1 MNLVIITSIFQ
12 ICIGFIGLVCIA
24 IPFSQNRSSIN
35 YKHIIAAIFL
45 QIILAFALLKIPF
58 IVQIFAYLSEGVTAL
73 QAATQ
78 EGAQFVFGYLSNSST
93 SPFESSGTGNAMIFA
108 FQILPLIIVISS
120 LSALLWFWN
129 ILPLII
135 RAISKLFEKLFNIGG
150 PIGLGA
156 TANIIMGQ
164 VEAPLLVRPYLSKMS
179 EKELLILM
187 TAGMSTVSGSIM
199 IALVSMLAP
208 QFPDI
213 NLIQHLVSAS
223 ILSIPAAIMY
233 ANIMIPSSEVTN
245 FDGNSVPKVYDS
257 SMDAI
262 TRGTRDGLDICLNVG
277 AILIAFIA
285 LVSLLNS
292 LLGILGGWIGISD
305 LSLQLILGFIFFP
318 IVWLMGVP
326 LSETLAS
333 AELLGLKTALNEFV
347 AYGALANIE
356 PGALSDRSKLITL
369 YALCGFANFSSVG
382 ILVSG
387 IGAMAP
393 ERKNDLIKVSIKALI
408 GATLASCMT
417 GLVIGIF

>member
-1 MNLVIITSIFQ
+1 MTITSLFQ
-12 ICIGFIGLVCIA
+12 IIIGFVGLVCIA

-35 YKHIIAAIFL
+35 YRHIFAAIIL

-78 EGAQFVFGYLSNSST
+78 EGAEFVFGYLSNSST
-93 SPFESSGTGNAMIFA
+93 SPFESSGTGNSMIFA

-135 RAISKLFEKLFNIGG
+135 RAISKIFEKLFNIGG

-164 VEAPLLVRPYLSKMS
+164 VEAPLLVRPYLSRMS

-233 ANIMIPSSEVTN
+233 ANIMIPSAEVTN

-292 LLGILGGWIGISD
+292 LLGILGGWIGITD
-305 LSLQLILGFIFFP
+305 LSLQLILGYIFFP

-356 PGALSDRSKLITL
+356 PDALSDRSKLITL

-387 IGAMAP
+387 ISAMAP
-393 ERKNDLIKVSIKALI
+393 ERKNDL
-408 GATLASCMT
+408 
-417 GLVIGIF
+417 

>member
-1 MNLVIITSIFQ
+1 MTITSVFQ
-12 ICIGFIGLVCIA
+12 IIIGFIGLVCIA

-35 YKHIIAAIFL
+35 YRHIVAAIFL

-78 EGAQFVFGYLSNSST
+78 EGAEFVFGYLSNSST
-93 SPFESSGTGNAMIFA
+93 SPFESSGTGNSMIFA

-135 RAISKLFEKLFNIGG
+135 RAISKVFEKLFNIGG

-164 VEAPLLVRPYLSKMS
+164 VEAPLLVRPYLSKMT

-208 QFPDI
+208 QFPGI

-305 LSLQLILGFIFFP
+305 LSLQLMLGYIFFP

-347 AYGALANIE
+347 AYGALANLE
-356 PGALSDRSKLITL
+356 TGVLSDRSKLITL

-387 IGAMAP
+387 ISAMAP
-393 ERKNDLIKVSIKALI
+393 ERKHDLIKVSVKALI

>member
-1 MNLVIITSIFQ
+1 MNILTFLQIIV
-12 ICIGFIGLVCIA
+12 GFVGLVCIA

-35 YKHIIAAIFL
+35 YRYIFVAIIF

-58 IVQIFAYLSEGVTAL
+58 IVQIFAYLSDGVSSL

-78 EGAQFVFGYLSNSST
+78 EGAEFVFGYLSNTSA
-93 SPFESSGTGNAMIFA
+93 SPFESSGAGNAMIFA

-135 RAISKLFEKLFNIGG
+135 RAISKVFEKLFNIGG
-150 PIGLGA
+150 PIGLAA

-199 IALVSMLAP
+199 IALVSMLQP

-233 ANIMIPSSEVTN
+233 ANIMIPSAEVTN
-245 FDGNSVPKVYDS
+245 FDGDSVPKVYDS

-292 LLGILGGWIGISD
+292 ILGIAGGWVGISD
-305 LSLQLILGFIFFP
+305 LSLQLILGYMFFP

-356 PGALSDRSKLITL
+356 PGVLSERSKLITL
-369 YALCGFANFSSVG
+369 YGLCGFANFSSVG

-387 IGAMAP
+387 ISAMAP
-393 ERKNDLIKVSIKALI
+393 ERKNDLIKVSLKALI

>member
-1 MNLVIITSIFQ
+1 MTALNIIQAI
-12 ICIGFIGLVCIA
+12 IGFIGLVCIA
-24 IPFSQNRSSIN
+24 IPFSNNMSSIN
-35 YKHIIAAIFL
+35 INHIFAAIIL
-45 QIILAFALLKIPF
+45 QIFLAFALIKIPF

-73 QAATQ
+73 QTATQ
-78 EGAQFVFGYLSNSST
+78 EGAEFVFGYLSNSSS
-93 SPFESSGTGNAMIFA
+93 SPFENSGTGNSMIFA
-108 FQILPLIIVISS
+108 FQILPLIIVISA

-135 RAISKLFEKLFNIGG
+135 RAISKVFEKLFNIGG

-164 VEAPLLVRPYLSKMS
+164 VEAPLLVKPYLSRMT

-233 ANIMIPSSEVTN
+233 ANIMIPSNEVTN
-245 FDGNSVPKVYDS
+245 FDGSSVPKVYDS

-262 TRGTRDGLDICLNVG
+262 TRGTKDGLDICLNVA

-292 LLGILGGWIGISD
+292 ILGICGGWIGISN
-305 LSLQLILGFIFFP
+305 LSLQLILGYIFFP

-356 PGALSDRSKLITL
+356 PGILSERSKLITL

-387 IGAMAP
+387 ISAMAP
-393 ERKNDLIKVSIKALI
+393 ERKNDLIKVSLKALI

>member
-1 MNLVIITSIFQ
+1 MSITSLLQ
-12 ICIGFIGLVCIA
+12 IIIGFVGLVCIA
-24 IPFSQNRSSIN
+24 VPFSQNISSIN
-35 YKHIIAAIFL
+35 YRHIFAAMIL
-45 QIILAFALLKIPF
+45 QIVLAFALLKIPF

-78 EGAQFVFGYLSNSST
+78 EGAEFVFGYLSNSST
-93 SPFESSGTGNAMIFA
+93 SPFESSGTGNSMIFA

-129 ILPLII
+129 ILPLLI
-135 RAISKLFEKLFNIGG
+135 RAISKIFEKLFNIGG

-292 LLGILGGWIGISD
+292 LLDIFGGWVGISD
-305 LSLQLILGFIFFP
+305 LSLQLILGYIFFP

-387 IGAMAP
+387 ISAMAP
-393 ERKNDLIKVSIKALI
+393 ERKNDLIKVSLKALV

>member
-1 MNLVIITSIFQ
+1 MTITSLFQ

>member
-1 MNLVIITSIFQ
+1 MTITSILQ
-12 ICIGFIGLVCIA
+12 ILIGFVGLVCIA
-24 IPFSQNRSSIN
+24 IPFSQNRTSIN
-35 YKHIIAAIFL
+35 YRYIFVAIIF

-58 IVQIFAYLSEGVTAL
+58 IVQIFAYLSDGVSSL

-78 EGAQFVFGYLSNSST
+78 EGAEFVFGYLSNSSN
-93 SPFESSGTGNAMIFA
+93 SPFEASGTGNSMIFA

-135 RAISKLFEKLFNIGG
+135 RAVSKVFEKLFNIGG

-164 VEAPLLVRPYLSKMS
+164 VEAPLLVRPYLSRMS

-199 IALVSMLAP
+199 IALVSMLQP
-208 QFPDI
+208 QFPDL

-233 ANIMIPSSEVTN
+233 ANIMIPSAEVTN
-245 FDGNSVPKVYDS
+245 FDGNSIPKVYDS

-292 LLGILGGWIGISD
+292 ILGIAGSWVGITD
-305 LSLQLILGFIFFP
+305 LSLQLILGYMFFP
-318 IVWLMGVP
+318 IVWLMGIP

-356 PGALSDRSKLITL
+356 PGVLSERSKLITL

-387 IGAMAP
+387 ISAMAP
-393 ERKNDLIKVSIKALI
+393 ERKNDLIKVSLKALV

>member
-1 MNLVIITSIFQ
+1 MTITSIFQ
-12 ICIGFIGLVCIA
+12 IIVGFIGLVCIA

-35 YKHIIAAIFL
+35 YRHIVAAIFL
-45 QIILAFALLKIPF
+45 QITLAYALLKVPF

-78 EGAQFVFGYLSNSST
+78 EGAEFVFGYLSNSST
-93 SPFESSGTGNAMIFA
+93 SPFEISGTGNSMIFA

-129 ILPLII
+129 VLPLII
-135 RAISKLFEKLFNIGG
+135 RAISKIFEKLFNIGG

-164 VEAPLLVRPYLSKMS
+164 VEAPLLVRPYLAKMT

-208 QFPDI
+208 QFPGI

-233 ANIMIPSSEVTN
+233 ANIMIPSSEVTH
-245 FDGNSVPKVYDS
+245 FDGNTVPKVYDS

-292 LLGILGGWIGISD
+292 LLGILGGWMGMSD
-305 LSLQLILGFIFFP
+305 LSLQLILGYLFFP

-347 AYGALANIE
+347 AYGALANLE
-356 PGALSDRSKLITL
+356 TGVLSDRSKLITL

-387 IGAMAP
+387 ISAMAP

>member
-1 MNLVIITSIFQ
+1 MTITSILQ
-12 ICIGFIGLVCIA
+12 ILIGFVGLVCIA

-35 YKHIIAAIFL
+35 YRYIFVAIIF

-58 IVQIFAYLSEGVTAL
+58 IVQIFAYLSDGVSSL

-78 EGAQFVFGYLSNSST
+78 EGAEFVFGYLSNSSN
-93 SPFESSGTGNAMIFA
+93 SPFEASGAGNSMIFA

-135 RAISKLFEKLFNIGG
+135 RAVSKVFEKLFNIGG

-164 VEAPLLVRPYLSKMS
+164 VEAPLLVRPYLSRMS

-199 IALVSMLAP
+199 IALVSMLQP
-208 QFPDI
+208 QFPDL

-233 ANIMIPSSEVTN
+233 ANIMIPSAEVTN
-245 FDGNSVPKVYDS
+245 FDDNSIPKVYDS

-292 LLGILGGWIGISD
+292 ILGIAGSWVGITD
-305 LSLQLILGFIFFP
+305 LSLQLILGYMFFP
-318 IVWLMGVP
+318 IVWLMGIP

-356 PGALSDRSKLITL
+356 PGVLSERSKLITL

-387 IGAMAP
+387 ISAMAP
-393 ERKNDLIKVSIKALI
+393 ERKNDLIKVSLKALV

>member
-1 MNLVIITSIFQ
+1 MTVLNMIQAI
-12 ICIGFIGLVCIA
+12 IGFIGLVCIA
-24 IPFSQNRSSIN
+24 IPFSNNKSSIN
-35 YKHIIAAIFL
+35 FKHIFVAIIL
-45 QIILAFALLKIPF
+45 QILLAFALVKIPF
-58 IVQIFAYLSEGVTAL
+58 IVQIFAYLSDGVSAL
-73 QAATQ
+73 QTATQ
-78 EGAQFVFGYLSNSST
+78 EGAEFVFGYLSNNSM
-93 SPFESSGTGNAMIFA
+93 SPFENSGTGNSMIFA
-108 FQILPLIIVISS
+108 FQILPLIIVISA

-129 ILPLII
+129 VLPLII
-135 RAISKLFEKLFNIGG
+135 RAISKIFEKLFNIGG

-164 VEAPLLVRPYLSKMS
+164 VEAPLLVKPYLSRMT

-208 QFPDI
+208 QFPDT

-233 ANIMIPSSEVTN
+233 ANIMIPSNEVTN
-245 FDGNSVPKVYDS
+245 FDGASVPKVYDS

-262 TRGTRDGLDICLNVG
+262 TRGTKDGLDICLNVA

-292 LLGILGGWIGISD
+292 ILSICGGWIGISD
-305 LSLQLILGFIFFP
+305 LSLQLILGYIFFP

-356 PGALSDRSKLITL
+356 PGVLSDRSKLITL

-387 IGAMAP
+387 ISAMAP
-393 ERKNDLIKVSIKALI
+393 ERKNDLIKVSLKALI

>member
-1 MNLVIITSIFQ
+1 MTITSLFQ
-12 ICIGFIGLVCIA
+12 IIIGFVGLVCIA

-35 YKHIIAAIFL
+35 YRHIFAAIIL

-58 IVQIFAYLSEGVTAL
+58 IVQIFAYLSEGVTSL

-78 EGAQFVFGYLSNSST
+78 EGAEFVFGYLSNSST
-93 SPFESSGTGNAMIFA
+93 SPFESSGTGNSMIFA

-135 RAISKLFEKLFNIGG
+135 RAISKIFEKLFNIGG

-164 VEAPLLVRPYLSKMS
+164 VEAPLLVRPYLSRMS

-233 ANIMIPSSEVTN
+233 ANIMIPSAEITN

-292 LLGILGGWIGISD
+292 LLGILGGWIGITD
-305 LSLQLILGFIFFP
+305 LSLQLILGYIFFP

-356 PGALSDRSKLITL
+356 PDALSDRSKLITL

-387 IGAMAP
+387 ISAMAP

>member
-1 MNLVIITSIFQ
+1 MTITSLFQ
-12 ICIGFIGLVCIA
+12 IIIGFVGLVCIA
-24 IPFSQNRSSIN
+24 IPFSQNRTSIN
-35 YKHIIAAIFL
+35 YRHIFAAIIL

-58 IVQIFAYLSEGVTAL
+58 IVQVFAYLSEGVTAL

-78 EGAQFVFGYLSNSST
+78 EGAEFVFGYLSNSST
-93 SPFESSGTGNAMIFA
+93 SPFESSGTGNSMIFA

-135 RAISKLFEKLFNIGG
+135 RAISKIFEKLFNIGG

-233 ANIMIPSSEVTN
+233 ANIMIPSAEVTN

-292 LLGILGGWIGISD
+292 LLGILGGWIGIAD
-305 LSLQLILGFIFFP
+305 LSLQLILGYIFFP

-356 PGALSDRSKLITL
+356 PDALSDRSKLITL

-387 IGAMAP
+387 ISAMAP

>member
-1 MNLVIITSIFQ
+1 MTVTSLLQII
-12 ICIGFIGLVCIA
+12 IGFVGLVCIA

-35 YKHIIAAIFL
+35 YRYIFAAIIL

-78 EGAQFVFGYLSNSST
+78 EGAEFVFGYLSNNST
-93 SPFESSGTGNAMIFA
+93 SPFASSGTGNSMIFA

-135 RAISKLFEKLFNIGG
+135 RAISKIFEKLFNIGG

-164 VEAPLLVRPYLSKMS
+164 VEAPLLVRPYLSRMS

-233 ANIMIPSSEVTN
+233 ANIMIPSSKVTN

-292 LLGILGGWIGISD
+292 LLAILGGLFGFSD
-305 LSLQLILGFIFFP
+305 LSLQLILGYLFFP

-347 AYGALANIE
+347 AYGALAGLE
-356 PGALSDRSKLITL
+356 PDTLSDRSKLITL

-387 IGAMAP
+387 ISAMAP
-393 ERKNDLIKVSIKALI
+393 ERKNDLIKVSLKALV

>member
-1 MNLVIITSIFQ
+1 MTITSLFHI
-12 ICIGFIGLVCIA
+12 IIGFVGLVCIA

-35 YKHIIAAIFL
+35 YRHIFAAIIL
-45 QIILAFALLKIPF
+45 QIVLAFALLKIPF

-78 EGAQFVFGYLSNSST
+78 EGAEFVFGYLSNSST
-93 SPFESSGTGNAMIFA
+93 SPFESSGTGNSMIFA

-135 RAISKLFEKLFNIGG
+135 RAISKIFEKLFNIGG

-164 VEAPLLVRPYLSKMS
+164 VEAPLLVRPYLSRMS

-245 FDGNSVPKVYDS
+245 FDGNSVPKVYES

-292 LLGILGGWIGISD
+292 LLGILGSSIGVSD
-305 LSLQLILGFIFFP
+305 LSLQLILGYIFFP

-356 PGALSDRSKLITL
+356 PDALSDRSKLITL

-387 IGAMAP
+387 ISAMAP

>member
-1 MNLVIITSIFQ
+1 MAMPTILQII
-12 ICIGFIGLVCIA
+12 IGFIGLVCIA
-24 IPFSQNRSSIN
+24 IPFSQNKSAIN
-35 YKHIIAAIFL
+35 YRHILIAIIFQL
-45 QIILAFALLKIPF
+45 LLAFALIKIPF
-58 IVQIFAYLSEGVTAL
+58 IVQIFAYLSDGVTAL

-78 EGAQFVFGYLSNSST
+78 EGSEFVFGYLSNTTTAPFENSST
-93 SPFESSGTGNAMIFA
+93 GNSIIFA

-135 RAISKLFEKLFNIGG
+135 RAISRVFEKLFNIGG

-164 VEAPLLVRPYLSKMS
+164 VEAPLLIRPYLSKMS
-179 EKELLILM
+179 KKELLILM

-199 IALVSMLAP
+199 IALVSMLQP
-208 QFPDI
+208 QFPEV

-233 ANIMIPSSEVTN
+233 ANIMMPSSEEVTN
-245 FDGNSVPKVYDS
+245 FDGDAVPKVYDS
-257 SMDAI
+257 SMDAV
-262 TRGTRDGLDICLNVG
+262 TRGTRDGLEICLNVG

-292 LLGILGGWIGISD
+292 ILGIVGGWVGFSN
-305 LSLQLILGFIFFP
+305 LSLQLILGYIFFP

-326 LSETLAS
+326 FEETLAS

-347 AYGALANIE
+347 AYGALANID
-356 PGALSDRSKLITL
+356 PGVLSDRSKLITL
-369 YALCGFANFSSVG
+369 YGLCGFANFSSIG

>member
-1 MNLVIITSIFQ
+1 MLQII
-12 ICIGFIGLVCIA
+12 IGFIGMVCIA

-35 YKHIIAAIFL
+35 YRHIVAAIFL

-73 QAATQ
+73 QSATQ
-78 EGAQFVFGYLSNSST
+78 EGAEFVFGYLSNTSS
-93 SPFESSGTGNAMIFA
+93 SPFENSGTGNSMIFA

-135 RAISKLFEKLFNIGG
+135 RAISKVFEKLFNIGG

-208 QFPDI
+208 QFPDL

-233 ANIMIPSSEVTN
+233 ANIMIPSAEVTN

-292 LLGILGGWIGISD
+292 LLAIFGGWIGISD
-305 LSLQLILGFIFFP
+305 LSLQLILGYIFFP

-347 AYGALANIE
+347 AYGALANLE
-356 PGALSDRSKLITL
+356 PDVLSERSKLITL

-387 IGAMAP
+387 ISAMAP
-393 ERKNDLIKVSIKALI
+393 ERKNDLIKVSLKALV

>member
-1 MNLVIITSIFQ
+1 MIITSILQ
-12 ICIGFIGLVCIA
+12 ILIGFVGLVCIA
-24 IPFSQNRSSIN
+24 IPFSQNRTSIN
-35 YKHIIAAIFL
+35 YRYIFVAIIF

-58 IVQIFAYLSEGVTAL
+58 IVQIFAYLSDGVSSL

-78 EGAQFVFGYLSNSST
+78 EGAEFVFGYLSNSSN
-93 SPFESSGTGNAMIFA
+93 SPFEASGAGNSMIFA

-135 RAISKLFEKLFNIGG
+135 RAVSKVFEKLFNIGG

-164 VEAPLLVRPYLSKMS
+164 VEAPLLVRPYLSRMS

-199 IALVSMLAP
+199 IALVSMLQP
-208 QFPDI
+208 QFPDL

-245 FDGNSVPKVYDS
+245 FDGNSIPKVYDS

-292 LLGILGGWIGISD
+292 ILGIAGSWVGITD
-305 LSLQLILGFIFFP
+305 LSLQLILGYMFFP
-318 IVWLMGVP
+318 IVWLMGIP

-356 PGALSDRSKLITL
+356 PGVLSERSKLITL

-387 IGAMAP
+387 ISAMAP
-393 ERKNDLIKVSIKALI
+393 ERKNDLIKVSLKALI

>member
-1 MNLVIITSIFQ
+1 MSTTSILQ
-12 ICIGFIGLVCIA
+12 IIIGFVGLVCIA
-24 IPFSQNRSSIN
+24 IPFSQNRASIN
-35 YKHIIAAIFL
+35 YRHILAAIIL
-45 QIILAFALLKIPF
+45 QLVLAFALLKIPF

-78 EGAQFVFGYLSNSST
+78 EGAEFVFGYLSNSSIA
-93 SPFESSGTGNAMIFA
+93 PFESSGTGNSLIFA

-135 RAISKLFEKLFNIGG
+135 RAISKIFEKLFNIGG

-292 LLGILGGWIGISD
+292 LLGIFGSWIGISD
-305 LSLQLILGFIFFP
+305 LSLQLILGYIFFP

-387 IGAMAP
+387 ISAMAP
-393 ERKNDLIKVSIKALI
+393 ERKNDLIKVSLKALV

>member
-1 MNLVIITSIFQ
+1 MTALNIIQAI
-12 ICIGFIGLVCIA
+12 IGFIGLVCIA
-24 IPFSQNRSSIN
+24 IPFSNNMSSIN
-35 YKHIIAAIFL
+35 IKHIFAAIIL
-45 QIILAFALLKIPF
+45 QIFLAFALIKIPF

-73 QAATQ
+73 QTATQ
-78 EGAQFVFGYLSNSST
+78 EGAEFVFGYLSNSSS
-93 SPFESSGTGNAMIFA
+93 SPFENSGTGNSMIFA
-108 FQILPLIIVISS
+108 FQILPLIIVISA

-135 RAISKLFEKLFNIGG
+135 RAISKVFEKLFNIGG

-164 VEAPLLVRPYLSKMS
+164 VEAPLLVKPYLSRMT

-233 ANIMIPSSEVTN
+233 ANIMIPSNEVTN
-245 FDGNSVPKVYDS
+245 FDGSSVPKVYDS

-262 TRGTRDGLDICLNVG
+262 TRGTKDGLDICLNVA

-292 LLGILGGWIGISD
+292 ILGICGGWIGISD
-305 LSLQLILGFIFFP
+305 LSLQLILGYIFFP

-356 PGALSDRSKLITL
+356 PGILSERSKLITL

-387 IGAMAP
+387 ISAMAP
-393 ERKNDLIKVSIKALI
+393 ERKNDLIKVSLKALI

>member
-1 MNLVIITSIFQ
+1 MAVTSLLQII
-12 ICIGFIGLVCIA
+12 IGFVGLVCIA

-35 YKHIIAAIFL
+35 YRYIFAAIIL

-78 EGAQFVFGYLSNSST
+78 EGAEFVFGYLSNSST
-93 SPFESSGTGNAMIFA
+93 SPFASSGTGNSMIFA

-135 RAISKLFEKLFNIGG
+135 RAISKIFEKLFNIGG

-164 VEAPLLVRPYLSKMS
+164 VEAPLLVRPYLSRMS

-233 ANIMIPSSEVTN
+233 ANIMIPSSKVTN

-292 LLGILGGWIGISD
+292 LLAIFGGLFGFSD
-305 LSLQLILGFIFFP
+305 LSLQLILGYLFFP

-347 AYGALANIE
+347 AYGALAGLE
-356 PGALSDRSKLITL
+356 PDTLSDRSKLITL

-387 IGAMAP
+387 ISAMAP
-393 ERKNDLIKVSIKALI
+393 ERKNDLIKVSLKALV

>member
-1 MNLVIITSIFQ
+1 MTITSLFQ
-12 ICIGFIGLVCIA
+12 IIIGFIGLVCIA
-24 IPFSQNRSSIN
+24 IPFSKSRASIN
-35 YKHIIAAIFL
+35 YRHIIAAIFL

-93 SPFESSGTGNAMIFA
+93 SPFETSGTGNAMIFA

-135 RAISKLFEKLFNIGG
+135 RAISKIFEKLFNIGG

-233 ANIMIPSSEVTN
+233 ANIMIPSVEITN

-356 PGALSDRSKLITL
+356 PGVLSDRSKLITL

>member
-1 MNLVIITSIFQ
+1 MTVLNIIQAI
-12 ICIGFIGLVCIA
+12 IGFIGLVCIA
-24 IPFSQNRSSIN
+24 IPFSNNKSSIN
-35 YKHIIAAIFL
+35 FKHIFVAIIL
-45 QIILAFALLKIPF
+45 QILLAFALVKIPF
-58 IVQIFAYLSEGVTAL
+58 IVQIFSYLSDGVSAL
-73 QAATQ
+73 QTATQ
-78 EGAQFVFGYLSNSST
+78 EGAEFVFGYLSNNSM
-93 SPFESSGTGNAMIFA
+93 SPFEDSGTGNSMIFA
-108 FQILPLIIVISS
+108 FQILPLIIVISA

-129 ILPLII
+129 VLPLII
-135 RAISKLFEKLFNIGG
+135 RAISKIFEKLFNIGG

-164 VEAPLLVRPYLSKMS
+164 VEAPLLVKPYLSRMT

-208 QFPDI
+208 QFPDT

-233 ANIMIPSSEVTN
+233 ANIMIPSNEVTN
-245 FDGNSVPKVYDS
+245 FDGASVPKVYDS

-262 TRGTRDGLDICLNVG
+262 TRGTKDGLDICLNVA

-292 LLGILGGWIGISD
+292 ILSICGGWVGISD
-305 LSLQLILGFIFFP
+305 LSLQLILGYIFFP

-333 AELLGLKTALNEFV
+333 AELLGLKTVLNEFV

-356 PGALSDRSKLITL
+356 PGILSERSKLITL

-387 IGAMAP
+387 ISAMAP
-393 ERKNDLIKVSIKALI
+393 ERKNDLIKVSLKALI

>member
-1 MNLVIITSIFQ
+1 MTITSLFQ
-12 ICIGFIGLVCIA
+12 IIIGFVGLVCIA

-35 YKHIIAAIFL
+35 YRHIFAAIIL
-45 QIILAFALLKIPF
+45 QIVLAFALLKIPF

-78 EGAQFVFGYLSNSST
+78 EGAEFVFGYLSNSSAA
-93 SPFESSGTGNAMIFA
+93 PFESSGTGNSLIFA

-135 RAISKLFEKLFNIGG
+135 RAISKIFEKLFNIGG

-208 QFPDI
+208 QFPAI

-292 LLGILGGWIGISD
+292 LLGIFGGWIGISD
-305 LSLQLILGFIFFP
+305 LSLQLILGYIFFP

-387 IGAMAP
+387 ISAMAP
-393 ERKNDLIKVSIKALI
+393 ERKNDLIKVSLKALV

>member
-1 MNLVIITSIFQ
+1 MTITSIFQ
-12 ICIGFIGLVCIA
+12 IIVGFIGLVCIA

-35 YKHIIAAIFL
+35 YRHIVAAIFL
-45 QIILAFALLKIPF
+45 QITLAYALLKVPF

-78 EGAQFVFGYLSNSST
+78 EGAEFVFGYLSNSST
-93 SPFESSGTGNAMIFA
+93 SPFEISGTGNSMIFA

-129 ILPLII
+129 VLPLII
-135 RAISKLFEKLFNIGG
+135 RAISKIFEKLFNIGG

-164 VEAPLLVRPYLSKMS
+164 VEAPLLVRPYLAKMT

-208 QFPDI
+208 QFPGI

-233 ANIMIPSSEVTN
+233 ANIMIPSSEVTH
-245 FDGNSVPKVYDS
+245 FDGNTVPKVYDS

-292 LLGILGGWIGISD
+292 LLGILGGWMGMSD
-305 LSLQLILGFIFFP
+305 LSLQLILGYLFFP

-347 AYGALANIE
+347 AYGALANLE
-356 PGALSDRSKLITL
+356 TGVLSDRSKLITL

-387 IGAMAP
+387 ISAMAP
-393 ERKNDLIKVSIKALI
+393 ERKK
-408 GATLASCMT
+408 
-417 GLVIGIF
+417 

>member
-1 MNLVIITSIFQ
+1 MTITSLFQ
-12 ICIGFIGLVCIA
+12 IIIGFVGLVCIA

-35 YKHIIAAIFL
+35 YRHIFAAIIL

-78 EGAQFVFGYLSNSST
+78 EGAEFVFGYLSNSST
-93 SPFESSGTGNAMIFA
+93 SPFENSGTGNSMIFA

-135 RAISKLFEKLFNIGG
+135 RAISKIFEKLFNIGG

-292 LLGILGGWIGISD
+292 LLGILGGWIGITD
-305 LSLQLILGFIFFP
+305 LSLQLILGYIFFP

-347 AYGALANIE
+347 AYGALANID
-356 PGALSDRSKLITL
+356 PDALSDRSKLITL

-387 IGAMAP
+387 ISAMAP

>member
-1 MNLVIITSIFQ
+1 MTITSILQ
-12 ICIGFIGLVCIA
+12 ILIGFIGLVCIA

-35 YKHIIAAIFL
+35 YRYIFVAIIF

-58 IVQIFAYLSEGVTAL
+58 IVQIFAYLSGGVSSL
-73 QAATQ
+73 QSATQ
-78 EGAQFVFGYLSNSST
+78 EGAEFVFGYLSNSSN
-93 SPFESSGTGNAMIFA
+93 SPFEPSGAGNSMIFA

-135 RAISKLFEKLFNIGG
+135 SAISKIFEKLFNIGG

-164 VEAPLLVRPYLSKMS
+164 VEAPLLVRPYLSRMS

-199 IALVSMLAP
+199 IALVSMLQP
-208 QFPDI
+208 QFPDL

-233 ANIMIPSSEVTN
+233 ANIMIPSAEVTN
-245 FDGNSVPKVYDS
+245 FDGNAIPKVYDS

-292 LLGILGGWIGISD
+292 ILGIAGGWIGISD
-305 LSLQLILGFIFFP
+305 LSLQLILGYIFFP

-356 PGALSDRSKLITL
+356 PGVLSERSKLITL
-369 YALCGFANFSSVG
+369 YGLCGFANFSSVG

-387 IGAMAP
+387 ISAMAP
-393 ERKNDLIKVSIKALI
+393 ERKNDLIKVSLKALV

>member
-1 MNLVIITSIFQ
+1 MTITSVFQ
-12 ICIGFIGLVCIA
+12 IIIGFIGLVCIA

-35 YKHIIAAIFL
+35 YRHIVAAIFL
-45 QIILAFALLKIPF
+45 QIILAFALLRIPF

-78 EGAQFVFGYLSNSST
+78 EGAEFVFGYLSNSST
-93 SPFESSGTGNAMIFA
+93 SPFESSGTGNSMIFA

-135 RAISKLFEKLFNIGG
+135 RAISKVFEKLFNIGG

-164 VEAPLLVRPYLSKMS
+164 VEAPLLVRPYLSKMT

-208 QFPDI
+208 QFPGI

-285 LVSLLNS
+285 LVALLNS

-305 LSLQLILGFIFFP
+305 LSLQLILGYIFFP

-347 AYGALANIE
+347 AYGALANLE
-356 PGALSDRSKLITL
+356 TGVLSDRSKLITL

-387 IGAMAP
+387 ISAMAP
-393 ERKNDLIKVSIKALI
+393 ERKNDLIKVSVKALI

>member
-1 MNLVIITSIFQ
+1 MAMPTILQII
-12 ICIGFIGLVCIA
+12 IGFIGLVFIA
-24 IPFSQNRSSIN
+24 IPFSQNKSAIN
-35 YKHIIAAIFL
+35 YRHILIAIIFQVL
-45 QIILAFALLKIPF
+45 LAFALIKIPF
-58 IVQIFAYLSEGVTAL
+58 IVQIFAYLSDGVTAL

-78 EGAQFVFGYLSNSST
+78 EGSEFVFGYLSNPTTAPFENSST
-93 SPFESSGTGNAMIFA
+93 GNSIIFA
-108 FQILPLIIVISS
+108 FQILPLIVVISS

-135 RAISKLFEKLFNIGG
+135 RAISRVFEKLFNIGG

-164 VEAPLLVRPYLSKMS
+164 VEAPLLVRPYLSTMS
-179 EKELLILM
+179 KKELLILM

-199 IALVSMLAP
+199 IALVSMLQP
-208 QFPDI
+208 QFPEV

-233 ANIMIPSSEVTN
+233 ANIMMPSSEEVTN
-245 FDGNSVPKVYDS
+245 FVGDEVPKVYDS
-257 SMDAI
+257 SMDAV
-262 TRGTRDGLDICLNVG
+262 TRGTRDGLEICLNVG

-285 LVSLLNS
+285 LVSLFNS
-292 LLGILGGWIGISD
+292 ILGIVGGWVGFSN
-305 LSLQLILGFIFFP
+305 LSLQLILGYIFFP

-326 LSETLAS
+326 LEETFAS

-347 AYGALANIE
+347 AYGALANID
-356 PGALSDRSKLITL
+356 PGVLSDRSKLITL
-369 YALCGFANFSSVG
+369 YGLCGFANFSSIG

-387 IGAMAP
+387 IGAMAT
-393 ERKNDLIKVSIKALI
+393 ERKNDLIKMSVKALI

>member
-1 MNLVIITSIFQ
+1 MTITTILQIF
-12 ICIGFIGLVCIA
+12 IGFIGLVCIA

-35 YKHIIAAIFL
+35 YRYIFVAIIF

-58 IVQIFAYLSEGVTAL
+58 IVQIFAYLSAGVSSL

-78 EGAQFVFGYLSNSST
+78 EGAEFVFGYLSNTSS
-93 SPFESSGTGNAMIFA
+93 SPFESSGAGNSMIFA

-135 RAISKLFEKLFNIGG
+135 RAVSKVFEKLFNIGG

-164 VEAPLLVRPYLSKMS
+164 VEAPLLVRPYLSRMS

-199 IALVSMLAP
+199 IALVSMLQP
-208 QFPDI
+208 QFPDL

-233 ANIMIPSSEVTN
+233 ANIMIPSAEVTN
-245 FDGNSVPKVYDS
+245 FDGNSIPKVYDS

-292 LLGILGGWIGISD
+292 ILEIAGGWVGITD
-305 LSLQLILGFIFFP
+305 LSLQLILGYMFFP
-318 IVWLMGVP
+318 IVWLMGIP

-356 PGALSDRSKLITL
+356 PGLLSERSKLITL

-387 IGAMAP
+387 ISAMAP
-393 ERKNDLIKVSIKALI
+393 ERKNDLIKVSLKALV

>member
-1 MNLVIITSIFQ
+1 MTITSLFQ
-12 ICIGFIGLVCIA
+12 IIIGFVGLVCIA

-35 YKHIIAAIFL
+35 YRHIFAAIIL

-78 EGAQFVFGYLSNSST
+78 EGAEFVFGYLSNSST
-93 SPFESSGTGNAMIFA
+93 SPFENSGTGNSMIFA

-135 RAISKLFEKLFNIGG
+135 RAISKIFEKLFNIGG

-164 VEAPLLVRPYLSKMS
+164 VEAPLLVRPYLSRMS

-233 ANIMIPSSEVTN
+233 ANIMIPSAEVTN

-292 LLGILGGWIGISD
+292 LLGILGGWIGITD
-305 LSLQLILGFIFFP
+305 LSLQLILGYIFFP

-356 PGALSDRSKLITL
+356 PDALSDRSKLITL

-387 IGAMAP
+387 ISAMAP

>member
-1 MNLVIITSIFQ
+1 MTITALFQ

>member
-1 MNLVIITSIFQ
+1 MTITSIVQ
-12 ICIGFIGLVCIA
+12 ILIGFVGLVCIA
-24 IPFSQNRSSIN
+24 IPFSQNRSVIN
-35 YKHIIAAIFL
+35 YRYIFVAIIF

-58 IVQIFAYLSEGVTAL
+58 IVQIFKYLSDGVSSL

-78 EGAQFVFGYLSNSST
+78 EGAEFVFGYLSNSSN
-93 SPFESSGTGNAMIFA
+93 SPFEASGAGNSMIFA

-135 RAISKLFEKLFNIGG
+135 RAVSKVFEKLFNIGG

-164 VEAPLLVRPYLSKMS
+164 VEAPLLVRPYLSRMS

-199 IALVSMLAP
+199 IALVSMLQP
-208 QFPDI
+208 QFPDL

-233 ANIMIPSSEVTN
+233 ANIMIPSNEVTN
-245 FDGNSVPKVYDS
+245 FDGNSIPKVYDS

-285 LVSLLNS
+285 LVTLLNS
-292 LLGILGGWIGISD
+292 ILGIVGSWIGITD
-305 LSLQLILGFIFFP
+305 LSLQLILGYMFFP
-318 IVWLMGVP
+318 IVWLMGIP

-347 AYGALANIE
+347 AYGELAKIE
-356 PGALSDRSKLITL
+356 PTVLSERSKLITL
-369 YALCGFANFSSVG
+369 YGLCGFANFSSVG

-387 IGAMAP
+387 ISAMAP
-393 ERKNDLIKVSIKALI
+393 ERKNDLIKVSLKALV

-417 GLVIGIF
+417 GLVIGIFLI

>member
-1 MNLVIITSIFQ
+1 MSITSIFQ
-12 ICIGFIGLVCIA
+12 IIIGFVGLVCIA
-24 IPFSQNRSSIN
+24 VPFSQNISLIN
-35 YKHIIAAIFL
+35 YRHIFAAIIL
-45 QIILAFALLKIPF
+45 QIVLAFALLKIPF

-78 EGAQFVFGYLSNSST
+78 EGAEFVFGYLSNSST
-93 SPFESSGTGNAMIFA
+93 SPFESSGTGNSMIFA

-135 RAISKLFEKLFNIGG
+135 RAISKIFEKLFNIGG

-292 LLGILGGWIGISD
+292 LLGIFGGWVGISD
-305 LSLQLILGFIFFP
+305 LSLQLILGYIFFP

-356 PGALSDRSKLITL
+356 PGVLSDRSKLITL

-387 IGAMAP
+387 ISAMAP
-393 ERKNDLIKVSIKALI
+393 ERKNDLIKVSLKALV

>member
-1 MNLVIITSIFQ
+1 MTITSILQ
-12 ICIGFIGLVCIA
+12 ILIGFIGLVCIA

-35 YKHIIAAIFL
+35 YRYIFVAIVF

-58 IVQIFAYLSEGVTAL
+58 IVQIFAYLSDGVSSL

-78 EGAQFVFGYLSNSST
+78 EGAEFVFGYLSNSSN
-93 SPFESSGTGNAMIFA
+93 SPFEPSGAGNSMIFA

-135 RAISKLFEKLFNIGG
+135 SAISKIFEKLFNIGG

-164 VEAPLLVRPYLSKMS
+164 VEAPLLVRPYLSRMS
-179 EKELLILM
+179 QKELLILM

-199 IALVSMLAP
+199 IALVSMLQP
-208 QFPDI
+208 QFPDL

-233 ANIMIPSSEVTN
+233 ANIMIPSAEVTN
-245 FDGNSVPKVYDS
+245 FDGNAIPKVYDS

-292 LLGILGGWIGISD
+292 ILGIAGGWIGISD
-305 LSLQLILGFIFFP
+305 LSLQLILGYMFFP
-318 IVWLMGVP
+318 VVWLMGVP

-356 PGALSDRSKLITL
+356 PGVLSERSKLITL
-369 YALCGFANFSSVG
+369 YGLCGFANFSSVG

-387 IGAMAP
+387 ISAMAP
-393 ERKNDLIKVSIKALI
+393 ERKNDLIKVSLKALV

>member
-1 MNLVIITSIFQ
+1 MTITSILQ
-12 ICIGFIGLVCIA
+12 IFIGFIGLVCIA
-24 IPFSQNRSSIN
+24 IPFSQERSSIN
-35 YKHIIAAIFL
+35 YRYIFVAIIF

-58 IVQIFAYLSEGVTAL
+58 IVQIFAYLSAGVSSL

-78 EGAQFVFGYLSNSST
+78 EGAEFVFGYLSNTSS
-93 SPFESSGTGNAMIFA
+93 SPFESSGAGNSMIFA

-135 RAISKLFEKLFNIGG
+135 SAISKVFEKLFNIGG

-164 VEAPLLVRPYLSKMS
+164 VEAPLLVRPYLSRMS

-199 IALVSMLAP
+199 IALVSMLQP
-208 QFPDI
+208 QFPDL

-233 ANIMIPSSEVTN
+233 ANIMIPSAEVTN
-245 FDGNSVPKVYDS
+245 FDGNSIPKVYDS

-292 LLGILGGWIGISD
+292 ILGIAGGWVGISD
-305 LSLQLILGFIFFP
+305 LSLQLILGYMFFP

-356 PGALSDRSKLITL
+356 PGVLSERSKLITL
-369 YALCGFANFSSVG
+369 YGLCGFANFSSVG

-387 IGAMAP
+387 ISAMAP
-393 ERKNDLIKVSIKALI
+393 ERKNDLIKVSLKALV